1 MPISTINNMLPDSEC
16 SFAVR
21 ESVDTII
28 WFSKE
33 SNSSTEMKILT
44 IIILHIGICVAS
56 HHPHTIPVEGYETE
70 LHDLGEHVEIP
81 ETPVKIIKITKT
93 VAVKIPV
100 PYPVKVV
107 EKVPYPVHINKPYPV
122 PVPQLVHAPYTPKRH
137 EHLALGDGHSFQGNA
152 DNSYQVKEN
161 NEHNSPSY
169 NGPAYSGHAPNS
181 EDYAE
186 ESPNYTKHNNYYGSN
201 GLESNTAIQ
210 QNHYGYNSPTE
221 DVNNYY

>member
-1 MPISTINNMLPDSEC
+1 MEP
-16 SFAVR
+16 R
-21 ESVDTII
+21 
-28 WFSKE
+28 
-33 SNSSTEMKILT
+33 ILT
-44 IIILHIGICVAS
+44 IIFLHIGICVAS
-56 HHPHTIPVEGYETE
+56 HNPHTIPIEGYETE
-70 LHDLGEHVEIP
+70 LHNLGEHVEIP

-137 EHLALGDGHSFQGNA
+137 EHLALGDNHGFQGNA
-152 DNSYQVKEN
+152 DNSYQVIEN

-169 NGPAYSGHAPNS
+169 NGPAYSGHAPIA

-186 ESPNYTKHNNYYGSN
+186 ESPSYTKHSNYYGSN
-201 GLESNTAIQ
+201 GLESNPAIQ
-210 QNHYGYNSPTE
+210 QNPYGYNSQNQ